1 MQKKFPRCALV
12 SLFLFLGFSSHAN
25 SQEIS
30 SVSVSKPSV
39 AVGEPVLI
47 RVSVVSSTGSFACG
61 LEVVTGDGKTHN
73 VRIFEEKDATF
84 QVSHT
89 YNSPGNYSILV
100 DGKGFIRGLKSTPPC
115 SGTKSV
121 AVAVAT
127 TTTSTSTQPSCIAA
141 SDEYRSIDCPAG
153 TVGKIVQKRSYSCP
167 GPVASGWSTQST
179 DCKAVTTGVNPAAP
193 VGRTPPAPAPS
204 SAPTSRPASRPTV
217 GE

>member
-1 MQKKFPRCALV
+1 MRKKIPACAV
-12 SLFLFLGFSSHAN
+12 VPVFLFLGFFSNAN

-30 SVSVSKPSV
+30 SVSLSKPSV

-47 RVSVVSSTGSFACG
+47 RVSLVSPMGSFACG
-61 LEVVTGDGKTHN
+61 LQVVTGDGRKHD

-84 QVSHT
+84 EVSHT
-89 YNSPGNYSILV
+89 YNSPGTYAIQV
-100 DGKGFIRGLKSTPPC
+100 DGKGFIRGLKSTFPC

-121 AVAVAT
+121 AIAVA
-127 TTTSTSTQPSCIAA
+127 TTSTSTQPSCIAP
-141 SDEYRSIDCPAG
+141 SDEYRTVDCPIG

-179 DCKAVTTGVNPAAP
+179 DCKAVMTGVNPAAP
-193 VGRTPPAPAPS
+193 VGGVPRQTPP
-204 SAPTSRPASRPTV
+204 SASTPRPLPRPTV